1 MFIGQ
6 EPLRSLH
13 TRPVHV
19 ELGHLIVGSAII
31 VKIHI
36 CTSKSLVDIRAN
48 TAGVAYIIHLQ
59 HAVLFVKQ
67 RFDTLLD
74 PDCPPHKPLQVSMC
88 ASWLLITAC

>member
-59 HAVLFVKQ
+59 

-88 ASWLLITAC
+88 AS